1 METQINNSIHK
12 NEITS
17 YELQII
23 NELEKEYN
31 KIKRELFDEIKE
43 EIFKEYKLLKK
54 KDIINNNKYGCDWY

>member
-1 METQINNSIHK
+1 MIMETQINNSTRK

-31 KIKRELFDEIKE
+31 KIKRELLDEIKD

-54 KDIINNNKYGCDWY
+54 KRH

>member
-31 KIKRELFDEIKE
+31 KIKRELLDEIKD

-54 KDIINNNKYGCDWY
+54 KRH